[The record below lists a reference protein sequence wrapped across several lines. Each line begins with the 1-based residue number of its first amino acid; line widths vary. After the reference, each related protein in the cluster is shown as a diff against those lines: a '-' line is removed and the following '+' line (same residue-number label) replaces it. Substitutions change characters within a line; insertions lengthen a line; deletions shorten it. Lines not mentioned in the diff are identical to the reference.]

1 MQQKV
6 TASFNGFDK
15 QVKTS
20 VLQVEKQIGKGIS
33 AGKHTMSKN
42 LDWLIQN
49 MPPYLFITMKE
60 EKTALM
66 NLAWGM
72 DTLSSQ
78 QQNRIVLDDRPGKL
92 IMAVL
97 DRPGSVN
104 ETLNSLRHR
113 PIVYAE
119 INHSLHK
126 LPEACCHLEIQR
138 FEFGGNNGKS
148 ASGEAPAK
156 LIQSLRKDIL
166 RVLEIRYSDFDATEL
181 TRLLNL
187 MWLNN
192 PGYVKI
198 SPPERLARGV
208 WMYQQAQ
215 KHDGVF
221 VGLDESPE
229 TTGGRESRL
238 LFSAM
243 SPPHSGYLAQITEVL
258 QRLDVGVRRSY
269 SLDLRDRENSAVLNS
284 FYVVARNGQPMNRNS
299 RLYAQVKNELYST
312 RILSPSCQVY
322 YKFISKKLMSGED
335 SALLN
340 AFIAFCHSSLAHVQP
355 DRFDLE
361 VVKTAF
367 CSHPDIA
374 QDLVQLFRLRFDP
387 DAERNPKQWQDAAD
401 KTVQA
406 IESYN
411 TGHGSLDEIR
421 RIIFRTCFLF
431 IKHTLKT
438 NFFVH
443 QKQALAFR
451 LDPGYLNEM
460 GPEFNSDLPSGDP
473 FRITFF
479 FGRAGFGYHVGF
491 SDIARG
497 GWRTIISRSD
507 DEYISNC
514 NTLFRESYVLA
525 STQHLKNKDIYEGGS
540 KMALVLDARKCSG
553 EAEVKQKLHD
563 LQRCALNAFLDI
575 FITSGGKAADSRVVD
590 YYQEDEPI
598 ELGPDENLDN
608 SMIEYIARQSLH
620 RGYVLGIGLIS
631 SKKLGINHKE
641 YGVTSLGVIR
651 TAVIALSEMQRDPV
665 KQPFTVRFT
674 GGPGGDVAG
683 NAMRLLI
690 DKYPM
695 ARIVAIVD
703 GPGML
708 HDPAGVDSAELRRLT
723 LKDDITEFNPEK
735 LHPGGCLIFRNQRR
749 QEALRNLH
757 RMVVK
762 NGGAVEERWITADEY
777 QRHAQELTFRQKA
790 DLFLPCGGR
799 PETIDAQNWRL
810 MLNSQ
815 GAPCVDLI
823 VEGANSFITPEA
835 RSRLQDEGVVII
847 RDSSANKCGVIASS
861 YEILANL
868 LMSPREFTAHKEE
881 YVKDVL
887 AILDRRA
894 TQETRLIFRRWNQ
907 SQRQKHFT
915 SISSQIS
922 AEINQNYQDLFSM
935 FQGKSGLLRKPMYRK
950 VAFKHL
956 PAMIAK
962 DNKFR
967 ARLTTLPHKVQC
979 AVLASEIATLITYQG
994 GWENELD
1001 SRVSEY
1007 LKTHLD

>member
-1 MQQKV
+1 MQQKAA
-6 TASFNGFDK
+6 ASLSSFDK
-15 QVKTS
+15 QVQAA
-20 VLQVEKQIGKGIS
+20 VLQAKRQIGKGIS
-33 AGKHTMSKN
+33 AGNHTMSEN

-49 MPPYLFITMKE
+49 MPPYFFITMKE

-72 DTLSSQ
+72 TALSGQ
-78 QQNRIVLDDRPGKL
+78 QQNRLVLDDRPGKL
-92 IMAVL
+92 IMAML

-104 ETLNSLRHR
+104 DTLNSLRHR
-113 PIVYAE
+113 PIAYAE
-119 INHSLHK
+119 INHSLNK
-126 LPEACCHLEIQR
+126 LPEAGCHLEIQR
-138 FEFGGNNGKS
+138 FEFGAHKGR
-148 ASGEAPAK
+148 EAADKTAAK
-156 LIQSLRKDIL
+156 LPPGLRKSVMQVL
-166 RVLEIRYSDFDATEL
+166 RNRYSDFDAAEL
-181 TRLLNL
+181 PRLLKL

-192 PGYVKI
+192 PEYVRM
-198 SPPERLARGV
+198 SPPERIARGV
-208 WMYQQAQ
+208 WMYQQAE

-229 TTGGRESRL
+229 TTGGKESRL

-243 SPPHSGYLAQITEVL
+243 APPDSGFLAQVTEVL
-258 QRLDVGVRRSY
+258 QRLDLGVRRSY
-269 SLDLRDRENSAVLNS
+269 SLDLNDRDSSAILNS
-284 FYVVARNGQPMNRNS
+284 FYVVARNGQPINRKS
-299 RLYAQVKNELYST
+299 ELYAKVKNELYST
-312 RILSPSCQVY
+312 RILSPASPVY
-322 YKFISKKLMSGED
+322 YKFIGQNLMSGED
-335 SALLN
+335 STLLD

-355 DRFDLE
+355 DRFDQE

-367 CSHPDIA
+367 CSHPDMA
-374 QDLVQLFRLRFDP
+374 QDLVQLFRMRFDP
-387 DAERNPKQWQDAAD
+387 DAKCNAEKWRQAAE
-401 KTVQA
+401 KMS
-406 IESYN
+406 ESVEGYN
-411 TGHGSLDEIR
+411 TGHSSLDEIR

-438 NFFVH
+438 NFFVDR
-443 QKQALAFR
+443 KQALAFR
-451 LDPGYLNEM
+451 LDPGYLKEM
-460 GPEFNSDLPSGDP
+460 GPEFTSDLPSGDP

-514 NTLFRESYVLA
+514 NTLFREIYVLA
-525 STQHLKNKDIYEGGS
+525 RTQHLKNKDIYEGGS

-563 LQRCALNAFLDI
+563 LQRCVLNAFLDI
-575 FITSGGKAADSRVVD
+575 FITSGGKAADKRVVD
-590 YYQEDEPI
+590 YYREDEPI

-608 SMIEYIARQSLH
+608 SMIEYIARQSLR

-641 YGVTSLGVIR
+641 YGVTSLGVIK
-651 TAVIALSEMQRDPV
+651 TAIIALSELQRDPA
-665 KQPFTVRFT
+665 KEPFTVRFT

-690 DKYPM
+690 DRHPM

-703 GPGML
+703 GPGLL
-708 HDPAGVDSAELRRLT
+708 HDPDGADPAELRRLT
-723 LKDDITEFNPEK
+723 LKEDITGFDPQK
-735 LHPGGCLIFRNQRR
+735 LHPGGYLVFRNQRR
-749 QEALRNLH
+749 QEALRSMH
-757 RMVVK
+757 RMLIK
-762 NGGAVEERWITADEY
+762 NGDQVEESWITADEY
-777 QRHAQELTFRQKA
+777 QRYAQDLTFRQKA

-810 MLNSQ
+810 MLDNQ
-815 GAPCVDLI
+815 GTPCVDLI

-835 RSRLQDEGVVII
+835 RSSLQDEGIVII
-847 RDSSANKCGVIASS
+847 RDASANKCGVIASS
-861 YEILANL
+861 YEIIANL
-868 LMSPREFTAHKEE
+868 LMSNKEFTTHKKV

-894 TQETRLIFRRWNQ
+894 TQETRLIFKRWNQ
-907 SQRQKHFT
+907 SQKQVHFT

-922 AEINQNYQDLFSM
+922 AEINRNYQDLFSL
-935 FQGKSGLLRKPMYRK
+935 FQNKSGLLKKPIYRK

-956 PAMIAK
+956 PAMIGK
-962 DNKFR
+962 DKKFR
-967 ARLTTLPHKVQC
+967 ARLAALPHKVQC
-979 AVLASEIATLITYQG
+979 AVLASEIATMITYQG

-1001 SRVSEY
+1001 SRVMDY